1 MKRLARNKKAIQK
14 GIQISPWRIA
24 RRIIFIT
31 IGSVIAA
38 LGYSIFQVP
47 YDIVAGGISG
57 VGIVINHFTGW
68 PVGGMFMVL
77 NIPLLIAGF
86 FYLGRFQ
93 FLIYTLLSVVIFSI
107 ASDMF
112 VLFLPHTMEEY
123 PVTEDKLLSAI
134 YAGIVYGIGNGMVF
148 RAGGTLGGT
157 NVIGRIMQRKTGIPL
172 SQVYL
177 YSDGA
182 IIVLAGTVFGWELAL
197 HGLLTLFI
205 IGMATDFVMEGP
217 SMVRT
222 ATIIS
227 NYPDELIQ
235 ALMVGLQRGSSKWNI
250 TGGYTGQTRSMVW
263 CTVNRSQVQELKQI
277 VAEVDPNAFLVIGNA
292 HQALG
297 SGFLPLK
304 GKE

>member
-1 MKRLARNKKAIQK
+1 MKKRVRNEKAPKK
-14 GIQISPWRIA
+14 GIQMSLWHIA
-24 RRIIFIT
+24 RRLIVIT

-47 YDIVAGGISG
+47 YNIVAGGVSG
-57 VGIVINHFTGW
+57 IGIIINYFTGW
-68 PVGGMFMVL
+68 PVGIMFLFM
-77 NIPLLIAGF
+77 NIPLLIIGF
-86 FYLGRFQ
+86 FNLGRFQ
-93 FLIYTLLSVVIFSI
+93 FLIYTLLGVIVFSV

-112 VLFLPHTMEEY
+112 VVFLPNAMEEY
-123 PVTEDKLLSAI
+123 PVTDDKLLSAI

-157 NVIGRIMQRKTGIPL
+157 NIIGRILQRKTGIPL

-182 IIVLAGTVFGWELAL
+182 VIVFAGAVFGWELAL

-263 CTVNRSQVQELKQI
+263 CTINRSQVQELKQI
-277 VAEVDPNAFLVIGNA
+277 VAKVDPDAFLVIGNA